1 VRRSLL
7 LLVPLFVA
15 FQARA
20 DAPGNATPIVR
31 ALRDEMA
38 RSIEGL
44 SLPGAKKPYY
54 LAYRVDDGTD
64 ARVGA
69 SFGALTEDHVMRQQV
84 LHTDVRV
91 GDYGA
96 DSGNFIAGDS
106 PWSWSSFR
114 FSSIPLEDTYDAVR
128 RAAWLSA
135 DDRYKSALDSL
146 EKKVA
151 VRASQEASPDQVDD
165 FSHEPVVQYV
175 DQSPI
180 AALDPTRYRALVK
193 ALSAV
198 GGEYPDVQ
206 TSTANLGA
214 DAQRRSFVSSEGS
227 VAVEVRSA
235 IHVDLVLRA
244 QADDGMK
251 LVDYLSFAACSAS
264 RLPSQDELV
273 AAARRIATELEEARR
288 APVVEDYTGPVL
300 FEGRAAPQVVRQ
312 ILSGDLSGTPPP
324 ESGNA
329 RGMEG
334 RQSELVGQIGHRI
347 LPVGYRLED
356 DPLADQVGALPLAG
370 CYKID
375 DEGVPAQKVTVVDD
389 GLFRAF
395 LMSRTPRKGFP
406 RSDGHARDDFRASPR
421 GHLGNLILTAKGGL
435 SDKELR
441 KRLIAEAKA
450 ANLPYA
456 LVIRVLDDSV
466 TRMDGSF
473 EWPRGGGDRGPAVL
487 VMSKVSLDGKEER
500 VRGGHLGEM
509 PLRILKEVV
518 AAGAVPFVRS
528 EAGFGG
534 VGDSVASP
542 ALLFKEL
549 QINKS
554 REPSKKVPLAP
565 RPDLGPSTNR

>member
-1 VRRSLL
+1 VRSSLL
-7 LLVPLFVA
+7 FFIPFFLTVP
-15 FQARA
+15 ARA
-20 DAPGNATPIVR
+20 DAPGDATPVVR

-38 RSIEGL
+38 RSIQGL

-64 ARVGA
+64 ARVVA

-114 FSSIPLEDTYDAVR
+114 FSSIPIEDTYDAVR
-128 RAAWLSA
+128 RVAWLSA
-135 DDRYKSALDSL
+135 DDRYKSALDAL

-151 VRASQEASPDQVDD
+151 VRASQEASPDKVDD
-165 FSHEPVVQYV
+165 FSHEAVTQYV
-175 DQSPI
+175 DPNPI
-180 AALDPTRYRALVK
+180 ATLDPGPYRALVK

-198 GGEYPDVQ
+198 GGEFPDVQ

-227 VAVEVRSA
+227 IAVEVRSA

-251 LVDYLSFAACSAS
+251 LVDFLSFAACTAS
-264 RLPSQDELV
+264 RLPPQEELV
-273 AAARRIATELEEARR
+273 AAARRTATELEEIRR

-300 FEGRAAPQVVRQ
+300 FEGRAAAQAIRH
-312 ILSGDLSGTPPP
+312 ILSGELSGTPPA

-334 RQSELVGQIGHRI
+334 RQSELVGQIGRRI

-356 DPLADQVGALPLAG
+356 DPLADHVGALPLSG

-389 GLFRAF
+389 GFFRAF

-406 RSDGHARDDFRASPR
+406 RSNGHARDDFRAAPR
-421 GHLGNLILTAKGGL
+421 GHLGNLILTTQSGL
-435 SDKELR
+435 PDKDLR

-450 ANLPYA
+450 AKLPYA

-466 TRMDGSF
+466 TRMDASF
-473 EWPRGGGDRGPAVL
+473 EWPRAGGDRGPAVL

-518 AAGAVPFVRS
+518 AAGAVPFVAS
-528 EAGFGG
+528 EAGYAG
-534 VGDSVASP
+534 VGESVVSP

-565 RPDLGPSTNR
+565 RPDLGASMSR